1 LIVVLTDGQTTAGPD
16 PIAAARLAAQR
27 GVRVYTVGLGTGRG
41 EILRADGWSM
51 RVGLD
56 ESTLKQIADLTRGEY
71 FQAQSAADLKRVYG
85 SLSSR
90 FITEKQEIEIG
101 ALIAALATLLTA
113 IAATISMLRSGRIH

>member
-1 LIVVLTDGQTTAGPD
+1 MHLPKFALQCS
-16 PIAAARLAAQR
+16 
-27 GVRVYTVGLGTGRG
+27 GL
-41 EILRADGWSM
+41 
-51 RVGLD
+51 
-56 ESTLKQIADLTRGEY
+56 
-71 FQAQSAADLKRVYG
+71 G